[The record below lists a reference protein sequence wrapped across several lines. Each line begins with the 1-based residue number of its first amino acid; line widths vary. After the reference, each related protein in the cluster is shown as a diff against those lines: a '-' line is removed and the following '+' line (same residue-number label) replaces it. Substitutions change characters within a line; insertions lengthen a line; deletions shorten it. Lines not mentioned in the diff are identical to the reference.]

1 MSGPRILSA
10 AVQGPVSASLF
21 DRRVGLR
28 RGIPQE
34 EGRIPGEAGRGGW
47 SEKEGEKTVI
57 PRPHRWSRWSRLCWW
72 PALALTHSI
81 AHSILD
87 RKALHTQRRR
97 RICRHRLQ
105 RKVYRASS
113 ILNSSTSRRVQ
124 FRVPP
129 CSQHPCNSLAAREF
143 TRKQRD
149 GRLPLQLASPLI
161 IRGKRKTPIRT
172 EIDT

>member
-1 MSGPRILSA
+1 MPPADKVQIIMSVPRILSA

-34 EGRIPGEAGRGGW
+34 EGRIPGESKTQRK

-57 PRPHRWSRWSRLCWW
+57 PRLHWWSRWSKLCWW

-87 RKALHTQRRR
+87 LEALHTET
-97 RICRHRLQ
+97 
-105 RKVYRASS
+105 
-113 ILNSSTSRRVQ
+113 TSRNLS
-124 FRVPP
+124 PP
-129 CSQHPCNSLAAREF
+129 V
-143 TRKQRD
+143 TRKGPQVHSD
-149 GRLPLQLASPLI
+149 VK
-161 IRGKRKTPIRT
+161 IRIQVTKTRNAN
-172 EIDT
+172 